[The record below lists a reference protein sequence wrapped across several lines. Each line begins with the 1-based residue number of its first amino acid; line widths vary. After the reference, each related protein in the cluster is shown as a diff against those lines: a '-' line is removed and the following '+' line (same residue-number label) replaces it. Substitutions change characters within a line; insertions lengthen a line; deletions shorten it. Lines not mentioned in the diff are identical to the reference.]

1 MFIPK
6 VYKTYIFDVASK
18 NSYKPVCGYLSSE
31 FTLTIPNDLDF
42 MTKYNFTSAK
52 MKNALD
58 SLVTVSNIAIDMGQ
72 LCIETEFIDKYSTI
86 IFTDDI
92 IKVNFTSNSTHN
104 NSKNQERDYWL
115 LGRVCIEDG
124 CVIVKYLSK
133 PDSHINYL
141 SNIKKENCEVIG
153 NKLDVAF
160 WLKILTQQIKW
171 QGISLDKYNIIYDI
185 SLDKNNTC
193 GSVLSELT
201 ISATNNFRYIIDEYI
216 MPPILKECDD
226 ILLTI
231 DEKIQIKTELT
242 KLFNYNILSQSEFK
256 FGETETGSKTLD
268 DLAFP
273 VLLFGFDYQFTHSD
287 ILYTINVRVQ
297 A

>member
-31 FTLTIPNDLDF
+31 FLLTIPNDLDF

-58 SLVTVSNIAIDMGQ
+58 TLITVSNIAINMGQ
-72 LCIETEFIDKYSTI
+72 LCIETEFIDKYNTI

-92 IKVNFTSNSTHN
+92 IKVNFTSIHNSY
-104 NSKNQERDYWL
+104 KNQERDYWL

-124 CVIVKYLSK
+124 CVMVKYLSK

-153 NKLDVAF
+153 NKLDESF

-185 SLDKNNTC
+185 SLDKDSHY
-193 GSVLSELT
+193 GSFLSEFTISDTINFRDIIDKYIIPIIVKEWDDIILT
-201 ISATNNFRYIIDEYI
+201 IE
-216 MPPILKECDD
+216 
-226 ILLTI
+226 
-231 DEKIQIKTELT
+231 EKIQIKTELT
-242 KLFNYNILSQSEFK
+242 KLFNYNLLSQSEFK
-256 FGETETGSKTLD
+256 FGETGSKILD

-273 VLLFGFDYQFTHSD
+273 ILLFSFDYQFTHSD
-287 ILYTINVRVQ
+287 ILYTINIRVQ

>member
-6 VYKTYIFDVASK
+6 VYKTYIVDVASK
-18 NSYKPVCGYLSSE
+18 NPYKPVCGYLSSE
-31 FTLTIPNDLDF
+31 FLLTIPNDLDF

-58 SLVTVSNIAIDMGQ
+58 TLITVSNIAINMGQ
-72 LCIETEFIDKYSTI
+72 LCIETEFIDKYNTI

-92 IKVNFTSNSTHN
+92 IKVNFTSNSY
-104 NSKNQERDYWL
+104 KNQERDYWL

-124 CVIVKYLSK
+124 CVMVKYLSK

-153 NKLDVAF
+153 NKMDESF

-171 QGISLDKYNIIYDI
+171 QGISLDKYNIVYDI
-185 SLDKNNTC
+185 SLDKNSPC
-193 GSVLSELT
+193 GSVSSELT
-201 ISATNNFRYIIDEYI
+201 ISDTINFRDIIDKYI
-216 MPPILKECDD
+216 MPLILKKCDD
-226 ILLTI
+226 IFDTLFTI
-231 DEKIQIKTELT
+231 EEKIQIKTELT
-242 KLFNYNILSQSEFK
+242 KLFNYNLLSQSEFK
-256 FGETETGSKTLD
+256 FDNGKTLD
-268 DLAFP
+268 NLSFP

>member
-6 VYKTYIFDVASK
+6 VYKTYIVDVANASK
-18 NSYKPVCGYLSSE
+18 NSYKPICGYLSSE

-133 PDSHINYL
+133 PDSHMNYL

-171 QGISLDKYNIIYDI
+171 QGII
-185 SLDKNNTC
+185 
-193 GSVLSELT
+193 
-201 ISATNNFRYIIDEYI
+201 FR
-216 MPPILKECDD
+216 
-226 ILLTI
+226 
-231 DEKIQIKTELT
+231 
-242 KLFNYNILSQSEFK
+242 
-256 FGETETGSKTLD
+256 
-268 DLAFP
+268 
-273 VLLFGFDYQFTHSD
+273 
-287 ILYTINVRVQ
+287 
-297 A
+297 